1 MDIPLLG
8 DIVVIFVLS
17 VIVLFIF
24 HKIRAPTIVGFLL
37 TGIIAGP
44 QGLGLIHAPDQVSTL
59 AEIGVILLLFTIGL
73 EISLKDLLMIKKY
86 VLVGGTLQ
94 VILTIITV
102 FAILRLI
109 GIPLGE
115 SILLGFLI
123 SLSSTAIVL
132 RILQSKAEFDSL
144 HGRTTLGILI
154 FQDIA
159 IVPMMLVTPLLPGA
173 LDGITESPLV
183 ILGKGLGLII
193 LVIISAKWIVPKT
206 LYHIAGTGDRE
217 LFLLSIVAICFVV
230 AWITS
235 LAGLSL
241 GLGAFL
247 AGLTI
252 SESQYSQQAFGNML
266 PLRDALTSFFFVSIG
281 MLLDVNFLLK
291 NPGYIVLLA
300 LSVIILKSLIAGSV
314 IALIGLPIRIT
325 VLVGLALSQIGE
337 FSFVLSQVGLG
348 YGLLSIDIY
357 QIFLDVTVLTM
368 AATSFIIAISPKVA
382 DAILRLPIPKSLNL
396 PPPQVWSVIINSLK
410 NHLVIIGYGVNGRNV
425 ARSARSEN
433 IFYVIIDMDPEIV
446 KTEASKGEPIHYG
459 DATQEAVLQSAGI
472 KNAMVMVIAI
482 SDPTATR
489 RITELA
495 RRLNPDIY
503 IITRTRYIN
512 EMKPLHDLGAN
523 EVIPEEYETSIEIF
537 SRVLERYQVPR
548 ERIEYFT
555 DLVRSDEY
563 EMFRSLSK
571 EPYCNSSIDLIS
583 RDITILKVNKGS
595 PAVGKSVGDI
605 GLKIYGISL
614 LAINRDSKTINYP
627 DEGFQLQPDDVL
639 VLLGAKVRI
648 IFIERLFK
656 GGKSNE

>member
-368 AATSFIIAISPKVA
+368 AATSFIIAIS
-382 DAILRLPIPKSLNL
+382 
-396 PPPQVWSVIINSLK
+396 
-410 NHLVIIGYGVNGRNV
+410 
-425 ARSARSEN
+425 
-433 IFYVIIDMDPEIV
+433 
-446 KTEASKGEPIHYG
+446 
-459 DATQEAVLQSAGI
+459 
-472 KNAMVMVIAI
+472 
-482 SDPTATR
+482 
-489 RITELA
+489 
-495 RRLNPDIY
+495 
-503 IITRTRYIN
+503 
-512 EMKPLHDLGAN
+512 
-523 EVIPEEYETSIEIF
+523 
-537 SRVLERYQVPR
+537 
-548 ERIEYFT
+548 
-555 DLVRSDEY
+555 
-563 EMFRSLSK
+563 
-571 EPYCNSSIDLIS
+571 
-583 RDITILKVNKGS
+583 
-595 PAVGKSVGDI
+595 
-605 GLKIYGISL
+605 
-614 LAINRDSKTINYP
+614 
-627 DEGFQLQPDDVL
+627 
-639 VLLGAKVRI
+639 
-648 IFIERLFK
+648 
-656 GGKSNE
+656 